1 MDEHEKRLLQAQ
13 ATVRY
18 MGTQIHERREK
29 LKKSIKGLS
38 VTTGLSC
45 DEIAMIECGEDTGN
59 AADIM
64 VLCEPLG
71 IDYGALLMA
80 ALKYGAEHYDGADEK
95 PRIIKGGLY
104 KGKS

>member
-1 MDEHEKRLLQAQ
+1 
-13 ATVRY
+13 
-18 MGTQIHERREK
+18 MGTELHERREK

-45 DEIAMIECGEDTGN
+45 EEIEMIERGEDTGN

-64 VLCEPLG
+64 VLCEALG
-71 IDYGALLMA
+71 VDYGTLLMA
-80 ALKYGAEHYDGADEK
+80 ALKYGTENYDGTEEK
-95 PRIIKGGLY
+95 PKIILGGLF